1 MTQILTI
8 LILSLL
14 LPIYSYTQIESR
26 IENDTIF
33 QTELSFMIL
42 FETNKDS
49 TDSIP
54 VNKIIRLRNALELH
68 QDGFVQME
76 ARTDSHG
83 SQAYNMK
90 LAERRLHFAK
100 DILVG
105 NKVQEDRI
113 MGFTFGKIKPLADN
127 DSEEGRQKNRSV
139 SIAFQRAIPLSPI
152 SGRVVCRENGQ
163 GLQGKVFINT
173 GYTQYS
179 VKSTSDG
186 DFTIPVPESGK
197 FYFDFFSPNH
207 IKERGYYQ
215 LSSDKEKLI
224 KIFVSP
230 FKPDELF
237 DFDDILFYTS
247 TTTVMRNYRH
257 NLFRLYEMLR
267 ITDGY
272 NYEIQGHV
280 NCHDLPPQPEGTYCY
295 NLSKRRAKKVYTYL
309 VEEGIDPERLKYKPY
324 SNFDLYYSNPRSE
337 SQHRKNRRVTV
348 KVLGSADQ

>member
-1 MTQILTI
+1 M
-8 LILSLL
+8 
-14 LPIYSYTQIESR
+14 
-26 IENDTIF
+26 IF
-33 QTELSFMIL
+33 
-42 FETNKDS
+42 FETNMDS
-49 TDSIP
+49 TDSLP
-54 VNKIIRLRNALELH
+54 LNKITRLKNALEFH

-76 ARTDSHG
+76 ARTDSRG
-83 SQAYNMK
+83 SQLHNMK
-90 LAERRLHFAK
+90 LAERRLQFTKEVLIKNEVPQTKILGFA
-100 DILVG
+100 
-105 NKVQEDRI
+105 
-113 MGFTFGKIKPLADN
+113 FGENNPLADN
-127 DSEEGRQKNRSV
+127 ESEEGRQKNRSV
-139 SIAFQRAIPLSPI
+139 SIAFQRVIPLSPI
-152 SGRVVCRENGQ
+152 SGRVVCREDGH

-179 VKSTSDG
+179 VESNSDG
-186 DFTIPVPESGK
+186 EFTISVPKSGR

-207 IKERGYYQ
+207 IKERGYYE
-215 LSSDKEKLI
+215 LSTDREKLI

-230 FKPDELF
+230 FNLEESF

-247 TTTVMRNYRH
+247 TTTVMQNYRH

-295 NLSKRRAKKVYTYL
+295 NLSRRRAKKVYDFL
-309 VEEGIDPERLKYKPY
+309 IEEGINPERLEYKGY

-348 KVLGSADQ
+348 KVLGPAE